1 MLRADNELHL
11 LLPIRQPKVEEK
23 PKTKR
28 TRKAA

>member
-1 MLRADNELHL
+1 MLRSASELHL
-11 LLPIRQPKVEEK
+11 LLPIRQPKIEDK